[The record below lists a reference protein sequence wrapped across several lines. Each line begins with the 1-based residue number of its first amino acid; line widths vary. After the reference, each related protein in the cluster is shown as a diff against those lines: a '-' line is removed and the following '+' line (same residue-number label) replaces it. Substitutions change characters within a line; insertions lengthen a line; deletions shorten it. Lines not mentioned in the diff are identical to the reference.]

1 MLSCLP
7 SIRHFFWYIHFH
19 PLRLSVHR
27 PLMRVVDLLD
37 KSRTVGVDDS
47 FRLILSVPK
56 DPPYSVAVYHVQV
69 GTHRQNGFSISKCL
83 TLLLFLFLFLLL
95 LLPLLVIM
103 ARRGKRGDKHHGYT
117 VTYDSSSHIKVISQ
131 LWGSVWPK
139 VCPLQFRLV

>member
-27 PLMRVVDLLD
+27 PLVRAVDLLD
-37 KSRTVGVDDS
+37 KSRTVGVDDQ

-83 TLLLFLFLFLLL
+83 ILLWPLLL
-95 LLPLLVIM
+95 LLLLLVIM
-103 ARRGKRGDKHHGYT
+103 ARRGKRGDNHHGYT